1 MKPYAN
7 CETVIFPFAHPEN
20 WSIAENSKMGE
31 DVEGQPR
38 TNEETDLIRKA
49 LETEKQRAEDCVA
62 QLKYAKAD
70 LENFKKRCDRQVEEV
85 RKYANERIAVELLDV
100 VDELE
105 LAIISARSSNSSET
119 LIQGVE
125 MTLKKLRKIL
135 ENEGVCAI
143 DCVGKPFEPSKHEA
157 IAKTEKEG
165 VDGCKIVEEVRK
177 GYTMREKVIRPSI
190 VKVVV
195 QPSKSQKEMDSNE

>member
-1 MKPYAN
+1 
-7 CETVIFPFAHPEN
+7 
-20 WSIAENSKMGE
+20 MGE
-31 DVEGQPR
+31 EKEEQSK
-38 TNEETDLIRKA
+38 TNEEAELIQRA
-49 LETEKQRAEDCVA
+49 LETEKQRSEDCLT

-70 LENFKKRCDRQVEEV
+70 LENFKKRSDRQIDDV
-85 RKYANERIAVELLDV
+85 RKYGNERIVIGLLDV

-105 LAIISARSSNSSET
+105 LAIESARSSSSSQA
-119 LIQGVE
+119 LIQGIE
-125 MTLKKLRKIL
+125 MTLKKLKKIL

-143 DCVGKPFEPSKHEA
+143 VCVGKPFDPSKHDA

-165 VDGCKIVEEVRK
+165 VGGCKIVEEVRK

-195 QPSKSQKEMDSNE
+195 QPSESQKEMDSNE

>member
-1 MKPYAN
+1 
-7 CETVIFPFAHPEN
+7 
-20 WSIAENSKMGE
+20 MGE
-31 DVEGQPR
+31 EAEGEPR
-38 TNEETDLIRKA
+38 AVEETELIQKA
-49 LETEKQRAEDCVA
+49 LETERQRAEDCLA

-70 LENFKKRCDRQVEEV
+70 LENFKKRCDRQVDEV
-85 RKYANERIAVELLDV
+85 RKYANERIIVQLLDI

-105 LAIISARSSNSSET
+105 LAIISGRSSNSSDT

-125 MTLKKLRKIL
+125 MTLKKLKKIL

-143 DCVGKPFEPSKHEA
+143 DCVGKPFDPSKHHA
-157 IAKTEKEG
+157 VAKTEEEG
-165 VDGCKIVEEVRK
+165 VDGCKIAEEVRK